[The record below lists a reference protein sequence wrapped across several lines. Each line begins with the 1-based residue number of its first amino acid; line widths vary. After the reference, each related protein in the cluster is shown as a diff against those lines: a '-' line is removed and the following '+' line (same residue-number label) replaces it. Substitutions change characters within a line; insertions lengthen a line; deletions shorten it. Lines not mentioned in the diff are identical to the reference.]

1 MQGNPNNY
9 FLGTTRTTNRPC
21 ECCNRPVKI
30 DEDNPEVYGSGRF
43 CSQVCAKLRTPEK
56 HHAWVKDNSEDYKK
70 WDEWKTKL
78 ENKEVTVPGASGMT
92 EIVFPTPRL

>member
-78 ENKEVTVPGASGMT
+78 EKKEVTVPGVEGIT
-92 EIVFPTPRL
+92 EIIFPVA